1 VPILSVDLAYKSYRG
16 IGIVLIQQLQ
26 TRAIECKK
34 IPLEVT
40 GEPEPSNVAKKVTE
54 LANLNGCQIIMI
66 DGPQAWKHPDNGH
79 PYQRDCERK
88 LNTPAKTGLPGE
100 VLPANYRPFVYFSI
114 DVFNYLSQ
122 LGFPRLQDRNFG
134 SSKVAVEAFPLS
146 AWKSLGF
153 KPLKAKAKC
162 RDVDILA
169 ATALLT
175 ESFPL
180 HISDTLS
187 HDELQAAVSGL
198 GGLALEIS
206 MDDGFEIV
214 GLPPVSFE
222 GIWREGFIVNP
233 KPWEY
238 WKAAI

>member
-1 VPILSVDLAYKSYRG
+1 VPILSVDLAYKSYRE
-16 IGIVLIQQLQ
+16 IGIVLLQQMQ
-26 TRAIECKK
+26 TGEIECKK
-34 IPLEVT
+34 VPLEAA
-40 GEPEPSNVAKKVTE
+40 GEPEPSNVAIKVAE

-66 DGPQAWKHPDNGH
+66 DGPQAWKHPHNGH
-79 PYQRDCERK
+79 AYQRDCERK

-100 VLPANYRPFVYFSI
+100 VLPANYRPFVCFAI

-122 LGFPRLQDRNFG
+122 LGFLRLQEGNFK

-162 RDVDILA
+162 RDADILA

-180 HISDTLS
+180 HISDALS

-206 MDDGFEIV
+206 MGDGFELV

-233 KPWEY
+233 KSWEY
-238 WKAAI
+238 WKVAI

>member
-1 VPILSVDLAYKSYRG
+1 MPILSVDLAYKSYRE

-26 TRAIECKK
+26 TREIECKK
-34 IPLEVT
+34 IPLEIA
-40 GEPEPSNVAKKVTE
+40 GEPEPSNVTNKVAE
-54 LANLNGCQIIMI
+54 LANLHGCQIIMI
-66 DGPQAWKHPDNGH
+66 DGPQAWKHPNNGH

-88 LNTPAKTGLPGE
+88 LNTPAKTGLPVE
-100 VLPANYRPFVYFSI
+100 VLPKNYHPFVCFSI

-169 ATALLT
+169 ATVLLT

-187 HDELQAAVSGL
+187 HDELQATVSGL

-206 MDDGFEIV
+206 INDGFEII
-214 GLPPVSFE
+214 GLPPVSFQ

-238 WKAAI
+238 WKVAI

>member
-1 VPILSVDLAYKSYRG
+1 VPILSVDLAYKSYRD
-16 IGIVLIQQLQ
+16 IGIVLLQQMK
-26 TRAIECKK
+26 TGEVECKK
-34 IPLEVT
+34 VSLEAT
-40 GEPEPSNVAKKVTE
+40 GEPEPSNVADKVAE
-54 LANLNGCQIIMI
+54 LASLNGCRLIMI

-100 VLPANYRPFVYFSI
+100 VLPTNYLPFVCFAI
-114 DVFNYLSQ
+114 DVFNYLGQ
-122 LGFPRLQDRNFG
+122 LGFPRLQDQNFG

-146 AWKSLGF
+146 AWKSLGI
-153 KPLKAKAKC
+153 KSLKAKAKC
-162 RDVDILA
+162 RDADILA

-180 HISDTLS
+180 HISDALS

-206 MDDGFEIV
+206 MDDGFELV
-214 GLPPVSFE
+214 GIPPVSFE
-222 GIWREGFIVNP
+222 GIWREGFIINP

-238 WKAAI
+238 WKVAI

>member
-1 VPILSVDLAYKSYRG
+1 MPILSVDLAYKTYRE
-16 IGIVLIQQLQ
+16 IGIVLLQ
-26 TRAIECKK
+26 RMQTGEIECKK
-34 IPLEVT
+34 IPLEAI
-40 GEPEPSNVAKKVTE
+40 GEPEPSNVADQIAE
-54 LANLNGCQIIMI
+54 FANLNGCQIIMI

-100 VLPANYRPFVYFSI
+100 VLPANYRPFVCFAI

-122 LGFPRLQDRNFG
+122 LGFLRLQEGNFG

-146 AWKSLGF
+146 AWKSIGL

-162 RDVDILA
+162 RDADILA
-169 ATALLT
+169 ATTLLT

-180 HISDTLS
+180 HISDVLS

-198 GGLALEIS
+198 GGLALELSIG
-206 MDDGFEIV
+206 DGFELV

-233 KPWEY
+233 RSWEY
-238 WKAAI
+238 WKVAI